1 MKKLYLFLITSFLF
15 PLEMITVSGSIK
27 DTNNNLIEGV
37 NIYTDRTGISTNKN
51 GSFSL
56 KCFPDE
62 VVTFSHISYSDITLL
77 AKDVPKNIT
86 MKLRNINTDEIIVRG
101 GSFDLSIKETNNS
114 LMVIQ
119 NEDIESGLYQH
130 FD

>member
-27 DTNNNLIEGV
+27 DTNDKPIEGV
-37 NIYTDRTGISTNKN
+37 NIYTDRTGISTNKK

-62 VVTFSHISYSDITLL
+62 VVTFSHVSYSDITLL
-77 AKDVPKNIT
+77 ARDVPKNIT
-86 MKLRNINTDEIIVRG
+86 MKNGELK
-101 GSFDLSIKETNNS
+101 KEVV
-114 LMVIQ
+114 LW
-119 NEDIESGLYQH
+119 E
-130 FD
+130 